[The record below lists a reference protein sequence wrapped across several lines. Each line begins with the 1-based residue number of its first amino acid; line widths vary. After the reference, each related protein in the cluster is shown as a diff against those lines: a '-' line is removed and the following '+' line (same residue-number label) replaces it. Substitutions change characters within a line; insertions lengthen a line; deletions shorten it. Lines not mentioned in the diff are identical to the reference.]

1 MYLGN
6 GSWITVLIFVGF
18 FILRYVNSQRRRGG
32 GGQFPGYG
40 RRGPGR
46 YPQGSAFTPTQPPG
60 LGSQPPGLGSPP
72 AAQGS
77 GGQSVTG
84 SGTAPG
90 WFTDPFFRHGQRYW
104 SGTEWTEHV
113 TDDGIPGTDPPGRE
127 APTRG
132 DAG

>member
-1 MYLGN
+1 MYYGH
-6 GSWITVLIFVGF
+6 GSWVAVVIFVGF
-18 FILRYVNSQRRRGG
+18 FIIRYVNSQRRRGG

-40 RRGPGR
+40 GRRGPGGS
-46 YPQGSAFTPTQPPG
+46 PQGNAFTPNHPQSAAPPR
-60 LGSQPPGLGSPP
+60 
-72 AAQGS
+72 AAHGS
-77 GGQSVTG
+77 GDQPVTG

-113 TDDGIPGTDPPGRE
+113 TDDGVPGIDPPGRGG
-127 APTRG
+127 PTRD

>member
-18 FILRYVNSQRRRGG
+18 FIFRYVNSQRRRGG

-40 RRGPGR
+40 GRGPGR
-46 YPQGSAFTPTQPPG
+46 FPQGSAFTRTHPPG
-60 LGSQPPGLGSPP
+60 AGSPP
-72 AAQGS
+72 VDQGS
-77 GGQSVTG
+77 GDPSVTG

-113 TDDGIPGTDPPGRE
+113 TDDGIPGTDPPGRNG
-127 APTRG
+127 PTRG

>member
-1 MYLGN
+1 MYYGH
-6 GSWITVLIFVGF
+6 GSWVAVLIFVGF
-18 FILRYVNSQRRRGG
+18 FIFRYFNSQRRRGG

-40 RRGPGR
+40 GRPGPGR
-46 YPQGSAFTPTQPPG
+46 HPQGSAFTPTRPQAAAPPRADQG
-60 LGSQPPGLGSPP
+60 PGARP
-72 AAQGS
+72 
-77 GGQSVTG
+77 VTG

-113 TDDGIPGTDPPGRE
+113 TDDGVPGVDPPGRGG
-127 APTRG
+127 PTRA

>member
-1 MYLGN
+1 MYYGH
-6 GSWITVLIFVGF
+6 GSWVAVLIFVGF
-18 FILRYVNSQRRRGG
+18 FIVRYFNSQRRRGG

-40 RRGPGR
+40 GRPGPGR
-46 YPQGSAFTPTQPPG
+46 HPQGSAFTPT
-60 LGSQPPGLGSPP
+60 GSQATAAPPVAPGSADQPR
-72 AAQGS
+72 
-77 GGQSVTG
+77 TG

-113 TDDGIPGTDPPGRE
+113 TDDGVPGIDPPGRGG
-127 APTRG
+127 PTRA

>member
-1 MYLGN
+1 MYYGH
-6 GSWITVLIFVGF
+6 GSWVAVLIFVGF

-40 RRGPGR
+40 GRPGPGR
-46 YPQGSAFTPTQPPG
+46 LPRGSAFTPTHPQTPPG
-60 LGSQPPGLGSPP
+60 VGVGDPG
-72 AAQGS
+72 
-77 GGQSVTG
+77 VTG

-90 WFTDPFFRHGQRYW
+90 WFTDPFFRHGQRFW

-113 TDDGIPGTDPPGRE
+113 TDDGVPGIDPPGRDGS
-127 APTRG
+127 TRG

>member
-1 MYLGN
+1 MYYGH
-6 GSWITVLIFVGF
+6 GSWVAVLVFVGF

-32 GGQFPGYG
+32 GGPFPGYG
-40 RRGPGR
+40 GRPGPGR
-46 YPQGSAFTPTQPPG
+46 HPQGSAFTPTH
-60 LGSQPPGLGSPP
+60 PP
-72 AAQGS
+72 ASPAPPVDRGS
-77 GGQSVTG
+77 GAPPVTG

-113 TDDGIPGTDPPGRE
+113 TDDGVPGIDSPGRGG
-127 APTRG
+127 PTRS